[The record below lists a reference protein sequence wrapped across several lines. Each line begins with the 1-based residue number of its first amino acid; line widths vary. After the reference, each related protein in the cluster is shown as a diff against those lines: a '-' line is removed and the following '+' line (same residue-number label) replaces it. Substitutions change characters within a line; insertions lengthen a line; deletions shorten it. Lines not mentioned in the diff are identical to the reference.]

1 MAAVLKI
8 DAHQHFWQF
17 DPQRDSWITDEMS
30 ILKRDYLPAELGEI
44 YQEYAIDG
52 CVAVQASQSLGE
64 NDFLLD
70 LAGKNDFIKGVVGW
84 VDLQHERVE
93 DQLAQYAESK
103 KMKGFRHVLQGESN
117 RALMLEPA
125 FMRGISYLEKYGFSY
140 DILIFPDQL
149 SFASK
154 LAAAFPKQRFVLDHI
169 AKPDIKSKNIE
180 GWKNDIKQLAENEN
194 VHCKVSGLVT
204 EADWTSWQRDDFVSY
219 LDVVFEAFGIN
230 RLMYGS
236 DWPVCNLAGGYNG
249 VVNIAENYIDQ
260 LSENEK
266 TLFWGQNA
274 IKFYQL

>member
-1 MAAVLKI
+1 MRAVLKI

-30 ILKRDYLPAELGEI
+30 ILQRDYLPAELGEI
-44 YQEYAIDG
+44 YPEHAIDG
-52 CVAVQASQSLGE
+52 CVAIQASQSLAE

-103 KMKGFRHVLQGESN
+103 KMKGFRHVLQGEPN

-149 SFASK
+149 SFASE

-169 AKPDIKSKNIE
+169 AKPDIKGKSVE
-180 GWKNDIKQLAENEN
+180 GWKNDIKLLAENDN
-194 VHCKVSGLVT
+194 VYCKVSGLVT
-204 EADWTSWQRDDFVSY
+204 EADWKTWHRDDFVPY
-219 LDVVFEAFGIN
+219 LDVVFEAFGID

-236 DWPVCNLAGGYNG
+236 DWPVCNLAGDYKG
-249 VVNIAENYIDQ
+249 VVNIVENYLDK

-266 TLFWGQNA
+266 ALFWGQNA

>member
-1 MAAVLKI
+1 
-8 DAHQHFWQF
+8 
-17 DPQRDSWITDEMS
+17 
-30 ILKRDYLPAELGEI
+30 
-44 YQEYAIDG
+44 
-52 CVAVQASQSLGE
+52 
-64 NDFLLD
+64 
-70 LAGKNDFIKGVVGW
+70 VVGW

-103 KMKGFRHVLQGESN
+103 KMKGFRHVLQGEPN

-149 SFASK
+149 SFASE

-169 AKPDIKSKNIE
+169 AKPDIKGKSVE
-180 GWKNDIKQLAENEN
+180 GWKNDIKLLAENDN
-194 VHCKVSGLVT
+194 VYCKVSGLVT
-204 EADWTSWQRDDFVSY
+204 EADWKTWHRDDFVPY

-236 DWPVCNLAGGYNG
+236 DWPVCNLAGDYKG
-249 VVNIAENYIDQ
+249 VVNILENYLDQ

-266 TLFWGQNA
+266 ALFWGQNA

>member
-30 ILKRDYLPAELGEI
+30 ILQSDYLPAELGEI

-52 CVAVQASQSLGE
+52 CVAVQASQSLAE

-70 LAGKNDFIKGVVGW
+70 LAGKNDFIKGVIGW

-125 FMRGISYLEKYGFSY
+125 FKRGISYLEKYGFSY
-140 DILIFPDQL
+140 DLLIFPDQL
-149 SFASK
+149 SFASE

-169 AKPDIKSKNIE
+169 AKPDIKGKTIE
-180 GWKNDIKQLAENEN
+180 NWKRDITLLAEYEN
-194 VHCKVSGLVT
+194 VHCKISGLVT
-204 EADWTSWQRDDFVSY
+204 EADWKSWHRDDFSPY

-236 DWPVCNLAGGYNG
+236 DWPVCNLAGGYKG
-249 VVNIAENYIDQ
+249 VVDIVENYLDQ

>member
-30 ILKRDYLPAELGEI
+30 ILQRDYLPAELGEI
-44 YQEYAIDG
+44 YQEYDIDG
-52 CVAVQASQSLGE
+52 CVAVQASQSLAE

-70 LAGKNDFIKGVVGW
+70 LASKNDFIKGVVGW

-103 KMKGFRHVLQGESN
+103 KMKGFRHLLQGEPN

-140 DILIFPDQL
+140 DLLIFPDQL
-149 SFASK
+149 SFASE
-154 LAAAFPKQRFVLDHI
+154 LAAAFSKQRFVLDHI
-169 AKPDIKSKNIE
+169 AKPDIKGKSVE
-180 GWKNDIKQLAENEN
+180 GWKNDIKLLAENDN
-194 VHCKVSGLVT
+194 VYCKVSGLVT
-204 EADWTSWQRDDFVSY
+204 EADWKTWHRDDFVPY
-219 LDVVFEAFGIN
+219 LDVVFEAFGID

-236 DWPVCNLAGGYNG
+236 DWPVCNLAGDYKG
-249 VVNIAENYIDQ
+249 VVNIVENYLDK

-266 TLFWGQNA
+266 ALFWGQNA

>member
-1 MAAVLKI
+1 MATVLKI

-30 ILKRDYLPAELGEI
+30 ILQRDYLPAELGEI

-52 CVAVQASQSLGE
+52 CVAVQASQSLAE

-70 LAGKNDFIKGVVGW
+70 LASKNDFIKGVVGW

-125 FMRGISYLEKYGFSY
+125 FKLGISYLEKYGFSY
-140 DILIFPDQL
+140 DLLIFPDQL
-149 SFASK
+149 YFASE

-169 AKPDIKSKNIE
+169 AKPDIKGKSIE
-180 GWKNDIKQLAENEN
+180 AWKNDIKLLAENDN
-194 VHCKVSGLVT
+194 VCCKVSGLVT
-204 EADWTSWQRDDFVSY
+204 EADWETWHLDDFVPY
-219 LDVVFEAFGIN
+219 LDVVFEAFGID

-236 DWPVCNLAGGYNG
+236 DWPVCNLAGDYKG
-249 VVNIAENYIDQ
+249 VVNIAENYLDQ